1 MRQSDD
7 KQVSRCVFP
16 IAFQVMKY
24 CSKIKHLPS
33 TRFWIPLNL
42 WWWQNINTLVNLC
55 TFPSAPANLLTAIGH
70 LRALRD
76 MPEADD
82 MPGTAAMA
90 TVALLKREAHLH
102 MLSAELVVLHLFNS
116 KASEDSRA
124 RMARALL
131 GYLSLW
137 TPGEILIDPVSRSFP
152 LFSCLLPYS
161 HLLRCIL
168 TVYSCPINLP
178 YTACILNLCP
188 TG

>member
-1 MRQSDD
+1 M
-7 KQVSRCVFP
+7 
-16 IAFQVMKY
+16 
-24 CSKIKHLPS
+24 
-33 TRFWIPLNL
+33 
-42 WWWQNINTLVNLC
+42 
-55 TFPSAPANLLTAIGH
+55 TAIVH

-76 MPEADD
+76 MPEVAE
-82 MPGTAAMA
+82 MPGTAAIA
-90 TVALLKREAHLH
+90 TVALLKREPHLH
-102 MLSAELVVLHLFNS
+102 MLAPELVVFHLFNEE
-116 KASEDSRA
+116 ASEDSRA

-131 GYLSLW
+131 GYLSVW

-178 YTACILNLCP
+178 HTACILNLCP